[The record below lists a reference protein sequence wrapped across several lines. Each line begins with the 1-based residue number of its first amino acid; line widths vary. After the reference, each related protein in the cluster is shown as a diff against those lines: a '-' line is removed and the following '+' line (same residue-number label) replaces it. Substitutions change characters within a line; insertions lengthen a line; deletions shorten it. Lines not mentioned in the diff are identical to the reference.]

1 MAHYLLSLLFYQG
14 VSQPKRNARAF
25 QTDILPKMGVVLINQ
40 MRRAV
45 IVLKFTPLRNWNLE
59 QFIEKPNALKSRNEK
74 NQEKAW
80 VSYHMA
86 GFNYHF

>member
-1 MAHYLLSLLFYQG
+1 
-14 VSQPKRNARAF
+14 
-25 QTDILPKMGVVLINQ
+25 